1 MKFSFPH
8 PMVILLGIIVL
19 AALTTFIVPSGSFDR
34 VVDEATGREI
44 VVSGSYHATE
54 DKDVDLYDVVLSIP
68 EGIISGADIVVLILI
83 IGGAFYVVERTGALQ
98 VGIEALVYRFR
109 DRRSILLVIF
119 SGFFFLGGASFGM
132 QEEVIAMVPVL
143 VLLSKKINYD
153 LRAIISLSFGSA
165 MIGGS
170 FSPINPFAG
179 LLAQKIAEVDFAQGF
194 AYRMIFMSVAF
205 VIWTVFHLRQGK
217 SKLVDAE
224 HAGFKPAQIS
234 KSHGFI
240 LLLVAAGMIL
250 MPWGIIQKDWGYNEM
265 ASLFFIIGIAS
276 GLIGKMGVN
285 GTARAYSQGFSEL
298 IFAGVIVGLARSVF
312 LILEKAEVIDTI
324 IYTMF
329 SPLESLP
336 TTLATLGVFVSQGLI
351 HCVVPSTSGHA
362 VLTIP
367 LTAPLTDL
375 LHVSRQIAVLTYQY
389 PACLMDLILPNNGA
403 LMAVIAAAGVMY
415 NQWLGYVWKSFLLLM
430 GIGLISSLLALFWFA

>member
-1 MKFSFPH
+1 
-8 PMVILLGIIVL
+8 
-19 AALTTFIVPSGSFDR
+19 
-34 VVDEATGREI
+34 

-336 TTLATLGVFVSQGLI
+336 TTLATLGIFVSQGLI